1 MEKTTMDSRELIV
14 EFLHQISII
23 MTQEKDYLIK
33 IDGIVGDSDLGLTM
47 SDGFTA
53 AYKCVRDSQETDL
66 GKLLYAAGKTMS
78 IKVPSTMG
86 TLMASGLM
94 QAAKDLR
101 GKTELSNMDWATLFS
116 SYEAGVQGRGKAK
129 LGDKTFL
136 DGFDP
141 GVQALRKA
149 LESGESLKS
158 AATKAAAASDYGAK
172 STVGML
178 AVFGKAAAHGEASR
192 KLEDPGAKVA
202 FLIFRAFAQAL

>member
-1 MEKTTMDSRELIV
+1 MTGKETIT
-14 EFLHQISII
+14 EFLHQASII
-23 MTQEKDYLIK
+23 MTDEKDYLIK

-53 AYKCVRDSQETDL
+53 AYESARDSAESDL

-78 IKVPSTMG
+78 NKVPSTMG

-101 GKTELSNMDWATLFS
+101 GKTEFNDNDWVTLFA
-116 SYEAGVQGRGKAK
+116 SYEAGVQRRGKAK
-129 LGDKTFL
+129 LGEKTFL

-141 GVQALRKA
+141 GVNALRTA
-149 LESGESLKS
+149 IEGGESLKS
-158 AATKAAAASDYGAK
+158 AADKAAKAADEGFK

-178 AVFGKAAAHGEASR
+178 AVHGKAAAHGEASR
-192 KLEDPGAKVA
+192 DLEDPGAKVA
-202 FLIFRAFAQAL
+202 SLIFQAFDQAVL